1 MIIKTLS
8 ISFVI
13 MIALLL
19 PINSYCAEVVKVRN
33 IAAIYFDSR
42 AGGMKQPEGVGCSG
56 KPPLIVADTGNG
68 RLLRYTFEDGR
79 VNGGDEIKVEQI
91 TYPVRVQL
99 TSQGDILVLDGKK
112 RRIVRLSPEG
122 TFKGYV
128 EPAGVSSQL
137 VPMSFA
143 VDNADNL
150 YLLDVFSGRVVEL
163 DQTGK
168 FLRQI
173 DFPEKYGF
181 MSDLA
186 VDIKGTVFVVD
197 SVDARVFSASKDAK
211 VLSPVTGNLE
221 EYMNFPI
228 GLAVDNRGV
237 MYLSDQNGSGVVIV
251 SADGSFQ
258 GRPVIFGW
266 RDGLVRYPSQ
276 ICVSDKD
283 LLFVADRDNSRIQI
297 FSLIR

>member
-1 MIIKTLS
+1 MIS
-8 ISFVI
+8 
-13 MIALLL
+13 ALLMPL
-19 PINSYCAEVVKVRN
+19 SVFGAEAVKVRHSDT
-33 IAAIYFDSR
+33 IYFDAS
-42 AGGMKQPEGVGCSG
+42 GGAMKQPDGIGCSG
-56 KPPLIVADTGNG
+56 KQPLIVADTGNG
-68 RLLRYTFEDGR
+68 RLLKYTDE
-79 VNGGDEIKVEQI
+79 GGKIAGGAEIKVDQI
-91 TYPVRVQL
+91 TYPVRVQV
-99 TSQGDILVLDGKK
+99 TSQGDILVLDGKQ

-128 EPAGVSSQL
+128 DPSGVSSAV

-143 VDNADNL
+143 IDSTDNL

-168 FLRQI
+168 FVRQI

-181 MSDLA
+181 ISDLA
-186 VDIKGTVFVVD
+186 VDFKGTVFVLD
-197 SVDARVFSASKDAK
+197 SVDAMVLSATKDAK
-211 VLSPVTGNLE
+211 SFSAVTGNLK

-228 GLAVDNRGV
+228 SLAVDNRGM
-237 MYLSDQNGSGVVIV
+237 MYLSDQNGSGVVV
-251 SADGSFQ
+251 VGADGSFQ
-258 GRPVIFGW
+258 GRAVLFGW

-283 LLFVADRDNSRIQI
+283 KLFIADRDNSRVQI